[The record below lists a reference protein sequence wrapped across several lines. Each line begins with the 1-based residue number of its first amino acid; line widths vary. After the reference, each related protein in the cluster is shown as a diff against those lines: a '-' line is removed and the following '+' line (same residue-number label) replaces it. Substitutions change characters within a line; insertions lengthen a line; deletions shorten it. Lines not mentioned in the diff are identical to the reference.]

1 MCLPQDSSQHY
12 FLKTNQIAM
21 LLMRK
26 FSFVL
31 ISICAREIFIKIWHI
46 GIYLVTFYFI
56 YLYSFVIEYGMVI
69 ISCYEV
75 QVSMKESM
83 KVRLGV
89 GGFLL
94 ELL

>member
-1 MCLPQDSSQHY
+1 
-12 FLKTNQIAM
+12 
-21 LLMRK
+21 
-26 FSFVL
+26 
-31 ISICAREIFIKIWHI
+31 
-46 GIYLVTFYFI
+46 
-56 YLYSFVIEYGMVI
+56 MVI